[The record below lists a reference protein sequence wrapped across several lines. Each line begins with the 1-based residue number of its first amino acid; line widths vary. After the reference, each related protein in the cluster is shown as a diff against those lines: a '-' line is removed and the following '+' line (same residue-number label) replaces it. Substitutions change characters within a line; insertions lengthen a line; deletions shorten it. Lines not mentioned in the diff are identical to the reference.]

1 MVSRW
6 ILWLGQDYD
15 ITHDQPALQVIQAN
29 RQTDKTQI
37 TIPKLLDY
45 IKTHSTHLNTAM
57 THAYTHTSQVPFS
70 SSGPPSACTGDRR
83 GPGPEAPSR
92 DAMKFCNNAQTA

>member
-37 TIPKLLDY
+37 TIPKIIRLY
-45 IKTHSTHLNTAM
+45 KNTLNPLKYGHDTRI
-57 THAYTHTSQVPFS
+57 HAYQS
-70 SSGPPSACTGDRR
+70 SAILILWTAKRVHR
-83 GPGPEAPSR
+83 G
-92 DAMKFCNNAQTA
+92 